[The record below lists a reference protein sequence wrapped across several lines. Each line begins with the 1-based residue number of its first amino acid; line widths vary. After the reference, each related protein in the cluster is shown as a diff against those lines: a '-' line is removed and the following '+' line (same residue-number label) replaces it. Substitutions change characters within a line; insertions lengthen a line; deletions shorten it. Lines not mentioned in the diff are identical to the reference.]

1 MGSLELPRFVDLKV
15 SAFRMGE
22 NNSIRT
28 NGQRINLKNIQ
39 ATPAA
44 EFQKKKRVLKQ
55 AHMSGEESVLLTDLN
70 CRFK

>member
-1 MGSLELPRFVDLKV
+1 MGRKIIANEERGK
-15 SAFRMGE
+15 
-22 NNSIRT
+22 I
-28 NGQRINLKNIQ
+28 INLKDIQ